1 MATLLH
7 ALVALLIVLAFTLS
21 FQLNACALAEPTCD
35 EALWQHVYHP
45 KRLQVVKRCI
55 TVTGKIV
62 KRKAEPDGDV
72 HIQLKLDSQFENLL
86 NERNRRGQNGNLVLE
101 PICVGPVTQADAKA
115 ACRNFT
121 NKVHIPAVRTHV
133 SVTGA
138 YVLDTA
144 PKHGW
149 MEIHPVTSIT
159 PTP

>member
-1 MATLLH
+1 MIHVLVVLLFF
-7 ALVALLIVLAFTLS
+7 LVGMFSSQQNLGAQT
-21 FQLNACALAEPTCD
+21 EPACD
-35 EALWQHVYHP
+35 ESLWQHVYNP
-45 KRLQVVKRCI
+45 QRLQVVKRCI

-72 HIQLKLDSQFENLL
+72 HIQLKLDSQFQNLL

-101 PICVGPVTQADAKA
+101 PVCVGPVTQADAKA

-121 NKVHIPAVRTHV
+121 NKVHIPAVRTRV
-133 SVTGA
+133 SVTGS

-149 MEIHPVTSIT
+149 MEIHPVTSIK
-159 PTP
+159 PIP

>member
-1 MATLLH
+1 MLR
-7 ALVALLIVLAFTLS
+7 ALVVLLIFLMGVLSSHQNLGAQTEP
-21 FQLNACALAEPTCD
+21 ACD
-35 EALWQHVYHP
+35 KSLWQHVYHP
-45 KRLQVVKRCI
+45 QRLQVVKPCI
-55 TVTGKIV
+55 TVTGKII

-72 HIQLKLDSQFENLL
+72 HIQLKLDKQFENLL
-86 NERNRRGQNGNLVLE
+86 NDRNQRGQNGNLILE
-101 PICVGPVTQADAKA
+101 PVCVGPVTQADAKA

-133 SVTGA
+133 SVTGS

-159 PTP
+159 SIP

>member
-1 MATLLH
+1 MFH
-7 ALVALLIVLAFTLS
+7 ALVTLLVFLIGIFFSQPILGAQT
-21 FQLNACALAEPTCD
+21 EPTCD
-35 EALWQHVYHP
+35 KSLWQHVYHP
-45 KRLQVVKRCI
+45 QRLQVVKPCI

-72 HIQLKLDSQFENLL
+72 HIQLKLDTQFENLL
-86 NERNRRGQNGNLVLE
+86 NDRNRRGQNGNLVLE

-159 PTP
+159 PIP